1 MNSTNKQSLV
11 SEIILLL
18 KKDQPLSKLMKK
30 YSDEDISLA
39 MWVMTNEE
47 LVEIE
52 EYFELN

>member
-1 MNSTNKQSLV
+1 
-11 SEIILLL
+11 
-18 KKDQPLSKLMKK
+18 MKK

-52 EYFELN
+52 EDFELN